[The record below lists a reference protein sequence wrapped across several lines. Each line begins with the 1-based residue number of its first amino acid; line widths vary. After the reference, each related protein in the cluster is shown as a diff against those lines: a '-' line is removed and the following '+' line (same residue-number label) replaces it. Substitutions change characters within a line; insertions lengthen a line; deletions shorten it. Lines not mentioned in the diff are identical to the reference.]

1 MDHYSGYIFDL
12 DGTIYLGAE
21 AIDGAVETIHYLQGR
36 GKKLLFLTNKTIDSR
51 ENYLKKL
58 RKLGIQ
64 VELNNILNPALVTI
78 HYLQKHHP
86 GANVYVI
93 GEDILKN
100 ELLGNGIRFASS
112 PEETDVVVVSWDR
125 DFHYRHL
132 DFAYQAIKRGADVI
146 ATHPDRTCPM
156 PGGDVPDC
164 GGMIGAIEGT
174 AGITITTVMGKP
186 SVLTALTALDILGV
200 KAEDCLMSG
209 DRLET
214 DIKMGNQAGM
224 STAMVLTGVSSR
236 DDLMDSSVKPTYV
249 LNSVYDIYLSGTAVK
264 QADEA
269 KS

>member
-1 MDHYSGYIFDL
+1 MDHFSGYIFDL

-21 AIDGAVETIHYLQGR
+21 AIDGAVETIHYLQGLD
-36 GKKLLFLTNKTIDSR
+36 KKLLFLTNKTIDSR

-58 RKLGIQ
+58 AKLGIE
-64 VELNNILNPALVTI
+64 VELKHILNPALVTI

-86 GANVYVI
+86 GAQVYVI

-100 ELLGNGIRFASS
+100 ELLDNGISFAST

-125 DFHYRHL
+125 EFHYRHL
-132 DFAYQAIKRGADVI
+132 DFAYQAIKHGADVI

-156 PGGDVPDC
+156 PGGDIPDC

-174 AGITITTVMGKP
+174 AGIRITTVMGKP

-200 KAEDCLMSG
+200 KAEACLMSG
-209 DRLET
+209 DRLDT
-214 DIKMGNQAGM
+214 DIRMGNEAGM
-224 STAMVLTGVSSR
+224 STALVLTGVSGR
-236 DDLMDSSVKPTYV
+236 DDLIGSSVTPTYV
-249 LNSVYDIYLSGTAVK
+249 LNSVYDIYLAGHALE